1 MGTCRPR
8 KKFDK
13 VLELIGPAT
22 IKDTFLHVCEGGIV
36 CSTGQLGNQW
46 YLKEF
51 DPIMDL
57 APNAYLTSFYSGNV
71 NQEKLDRMLDFVA
84 RYQVPVQPEKIFA
97 LKEVAKAHEYLAS
110 HHSLGKVIVLN

>member
-1 MGTCRPR
+1 M
-8 KKFDK
+8 KAVVVK
-13 VLELIGPAT
+13 
-22 IKDTFLHVCEGGIV
+22 HVVEGRIV

-71 NQEKLDRMLDFVA
+71 DQEKLDRMLTFVA
-84 RYQVPVQPEKIFA
+84 RYQVPAHPEKIFS